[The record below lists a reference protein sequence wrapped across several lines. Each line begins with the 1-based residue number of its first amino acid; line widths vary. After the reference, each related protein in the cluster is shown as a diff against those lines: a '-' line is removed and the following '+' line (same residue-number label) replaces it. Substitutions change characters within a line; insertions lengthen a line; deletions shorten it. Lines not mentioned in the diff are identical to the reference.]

1 MVRGRIDVL
10 WAAEKHDD
18 ACHQNSR
25 SLRKDDGVSH
35 MCRVHS
41 RFLRLPHAMTKMQGD
56 AKEKQEMRVNISNFL
71 RRLMKGTFPEY
82 ESYTFFRSGSHGFP
96 NCI

>member
-41 RFLRLPHAMTKMQGD
+41 RVLRFPHANDEDAGRCKGEAGD
-56 AKEKQEMRVNISNFL
+56 E
-71 RRLMKGTFPEY
+71 GD
-82 ESYTFFRSGSHGFP
+82 H
-96 NCI
+96 